1 MRFLKLIIFVCC
13 SSIVVG
19 CAQDQATLFGMIKM
33 SEAIYDEVQHQK
45 KLDKM
50 PSCNN
55 LSGQKKRDCIKQAN
69 ELSKLMEKHIDR
81 KDSAFVSNS
90 SS

>member
-1 MRFLKLIIFVCC
+1 
-13 SSIVVG
+13 
-19 CAQDQATLFGMIKM
+19 M

-55 LSGQKKRDCIKQAN
+55 LSGQKKRDCIKQAG
-69 ELSKLMEKHIDR
+69 ELSELMKKHINN
-81 KDSAFVSNS
+81 KDSAGESKDSNS